1 MGRQARA
8 PRLLPT
14 RHGRPGWGTG
24 QCHSPLGNSSWGV
37 SFLIAPTLTWGTA
50 DLLKYCFISFFH
62 SFTAFVDVVV
72 SDFPLF
78 PGTLKEGE
86 WLWCLGTQSFDSV

>member
-1 MGRQARA
+1 MDAQVGEQGSVTA
-8 PRLLPT
+8 LLAT
-14 RHGRPGWGTG
+14 A
-24 QCHSPLGNSSWGV
+24 LGGV
-37 SFLIAPTLTWGTA
+37 SFLIAPILTWGTA